1 MENSIV
7 MDGAYPGAGV
17 LSKNGNTENADM
29 VLVDDM
35 KGLSPGVS
43 LFHTFSARK
52 GKLLTFV
59 RKEDIEKKVVAQGV
73 TLSKGET
80 DITGKESDTT
90 MSKKYSIVLD
100 GTDVTK
106 YLSAVTEDAAGA
118 TITLSENMLGELPT
132 VKKLVQDATVQPE
145 SFVTREQ
152 VKEKLGRETDADELL
167 RLAKEGEDY
176 LVALKEEAE
185 EWGVRAEGEG
195 YSKDSWDT
203 RFKFMDSAE
212 LKAIIETFKKQAE
225 SAIPTGRQS
234 DPDAGKA
241 DDGATDYPDEAFEI

>member
-17 LSKNGNTENADM
+17 LSKDGFTENADM

-52 GKLLTFV
+52 GKLLTFA
-59 RKEDIEKKVVAQGV
+59 RREDIGKKVMVHGI
-73 TLSKGET
+73 TLSKSGT
-80 DITGKESDTT
+80 DITGKESDTN

-100 GTDVTK
+100 GTDITK
-106 YLSAVTEDAAGA
+106 YLTVVTEDDAGA

-145 SFVTREQ
+145 SFITKEQ

-167 RLAKEGEDY
+167 KLAKEGEDY
-176 LVALKEEAE
+176 LVALKKEAE
-185 EWGVRAEGEG
+185 EWGIRAEGESYG
-195 YSKDSWDT
+195 KDSWDT
-203 RFKFMDSAE
+203 RFKFMNSAE

-225 SAIPTGRQS
+225 SAISTGRQS

-241 DDGATDYPDEAFEI
+241 DKDTVGYPDEAFAI

>member
-1 MENSIV
+1 
-7 MDGAYPGAGV
+7 
-17 LSKNGNTENADM
+17 M
-29 VLVDDM
+29 VLVDNM

-52 GKLLTFV
+52 GKLLTFA
-59 RKEDIEKKVVAQGV
+59 RREDIGKKVMVHGI
-73 TLSKGET
+73 TLSKSGT
-80 DITGKESDTT
+80 DITGKESDTS

-100 GTDVTK
+100 GTDITK
-106 YLSAVTEDAAGA
+106 YLTVVTEDDAGA

-145 SFVTREQ
+145 SFITKEQ

-167 RLAKEGEDY
+167 KLAKEGEDY
-176 LVALKEEAE
+176 LVALKKEAE
-185 EWGVRAEGEG
+185 EWGIRAEGESYG
-195 YSKDSWDT
+195 KDSWDT
-203 RFKFMDSAE
+203 RFKFMNSAE

-225 SAIPTGRQS
+225 SAISTGRQS

-241 DDGATDYPDEAFEI
+241 DKDTVGYPDEAFAI